1 MSNLLSLMRRRI
13 SRKRM
18 LIILISIL
26 AFILAAVFATAWYYS
41 GVLNHRAL
49 KVRHEPFKHNLTASV
64 VDEGLVR
71 LEDGPE
77 GGRWKNAGKWG
88 LEWDGGSGMIGEI
101 VEEGGDFVVRR
112 FTLAD
117 GHSPNSESALV
128 SGYIYPQDPFLAF
141 GIEYED
147 VQYETPLG
155 TQDAWQFK
163 GEGDTWVI
171 FVHGH
176 RGGPEDGLALVPIL
190 HDLGLPSLFI
200 TYRNDEGQPRD
211 PGGIHQ
217 FGATEWEDLHS
228 AAEYVLSQPDARN
241 IVLIGISMG
250 GGVIA
255 KFLYESPLAGRV
267 TGVVLDSPVLDF
279 KATVDY
285 GARKLHLPGFVT
297 APMKWISSWRYGVDW
312 EAMDYLKD
320 ADRLKG
326 PILLIHGENDGQVP
340 IATSNELAELRRD
353 IVTYSVYPDTPHGGS
368 WNVDSERYERE
379 LKGFLNSVVK

>member
-18 LIILISIL
+18 LIILISVL

-49 KVRHEPFKHNLTASV
+49 KVRHEPFKHNLTASMV
-64 VDEGLVR
+64 EEGLVR
-71 LEDGPE
+71 LEDGPGE
-77 GGRWKNAGKWG
+77 GRWRLQGRWG
-88 LEWDGGSGMIGEI
+88 LEWESGSGMIGEI

-112 FTLAD
+112 FTLAE
-117 GHSPNSESALV
+117 GHSPNSDSALV

-147 VQYETPLG
+147 VKYETPLG
-155 TQDAWQFK
+155 TQDAWLFE

-176 RGGPEDGLALVPIL
+176 LGGPEDGLALVPIL

-211 PGGIHQ
+211 PTGIHQ
-217 FGATEWEDLHS
+217 FGATEWEDLD
-228 AAEYVLSQPDARN
+228 AAVEHTIAQLGAKKV
-241 IVLIGISMG
+241 VLIGISMG
-250 GGVIA
+250 GGVIM
-255 KFLYESPLAGRV
+255 KFLYESALADEV
-267 TGVVLDSPVLDF
+267 SGVVLDSPVLDF

-285 GARKLHLPGFVT
+285 GARRLHLPGFVT
-297 APMKWISSWRYGVDW
+297 APMKWITSLRFGVDW
-312 EAMDYLKD
+312 AAMDYLKD
-320 ADRLKG
+320 TDRLDK
-326 PILLIHGENDGQVP
+326 PILLIHGEDDRQVP
-340 IATSNELAELRRD
+340 IETSNKLAGLRPD
-353 IVTYSVYPDTPHGGS
+353 IVTYSTYRDTPHGGS

-379 LKGFLNSVVK
+379 IKNFLLSVVK

>member
-18 LIILISIL
+18 LIVLISVL

-64 VDEGLVR
+64 VEEGLVR

-77 GGRWKNAGKWG
+77 RGRWKNPGRWG
-88 LEWDGGSGMIGEI
+88 LEWEGGSGMIGEI
-101 VEEGGDFVVRR
+101 VEEAEDRVVRR

-117 GHSPNSESALV
+117 GNSPESESGLV

-155 TQDAWQFK
+155 TQDAWLFE
-163 GEGDTWVI
+163 GEGNTWVI

-211 PGGIHQ
+211 PEGIHQ
-217 FGATEWEDLHS
+217 FGATEWQDLHS
-228 AAEYVLSQPDARN
+228 AAEYVLSQPVARN

-250 GGVIA
+250 GGVIV
-255 KFLYESPLAGRV
+255 KFLYESPLAGEV
-267 TGVVLDSPVLDF
+267 SGVVLDSPVLDF

-285 GARKLHLPGFVT
+285 GARKLHLPGLVT
-297 APMKWISSWRYGVDW
+297 APMKWIASLRFGVDW
-312 EAMDYLKD
+312 KAMDYLKD
-320 ADRLKG
+320 ADRLDK
-326 PILLIHGENDGQVP
+326 PILLIHGEDDRQVP
-340 IATSNELAELRRD
+340 IETSNKLAELRPD
-353 IVTYSVYPDTPHGGS
+353 IVTYSVYADTPHGGA
-368 WNVDSERYERE
+368 WNVDSERYDRE
-379 LKGFLNSVVK
+379 LKDFLNSVVN

>member
-1 MSNLLSLMRRRI
+1 
-13 SRKRM
+13 M
-18 LIILISIL
+18 LIILISVL

-49 KVRHEPFKHNLTASV
+49 KVRHEPFKHNLTASLLE
-64 VDEGLVR
+64 EGLVR

-77 GGRWKNAGKWG
+77 GGRWENPGRWG
-88 LEWDGGSGMIGEI
+88 LEWDGGSGMIGKI

-112 FTLAD
+112 FTLAE
-117 GHSPNSESALV
+117 GNLPNANSALV

-147 VQYETPLG
+147 VRYKTPLG
-155 TQDAWQFK
+155 TQDAWLFE

-171 FVHGH
+171 FIHGH

-190 HDLGLPSLFI
+190 NELKLPSLFI

-217 FGATEWEDLHS
+217 FGATEWQDLHS
-228 AAEYVLSQPDARN
+228 AAEYVLSRPDARN

-250 GGVIA
+250 GGVIM
-255 KFLYESPLAGRV
+255 KFLYDSPVASEV
-267 TGVVLDSPVLDF
+267 SGVVLDSPVLDF

-285 GARKLHLPGFVT
+285 GARKLHLPAFVN
-297 APMKWISSWRYGVDW
+297 APMKWLASLRFGVDW
-312 EAMDYLKD
+312 GAMDYLRD
-320 ADRLKG
+320 VDRLEA
-326 PILLIHGENDGQVP
+326 PILLIHGENDRQVP
-340 IATSNELAELRRD
+340 IDTSNRLSELRPD
-353 IVTYSVYPDTPHGGS
+353 IVTYSVYADTPHGGS
-368 WNVDSERYERE
+368 WNVDSDRYERE
-379 LKGFLNSVVK
+379 LKDFLSSVVK